1 MPIIHPGGG
10 SATLCWT
17 PAQGYGQ
24 HQPVTHRT
32 AGYQG
37 ENMNVA
43 DMYEELRS
51 AVALE
56 GDRALIRIRTTYQ
69 PAGGD
74 GARVYPPTYPADRG
88 ESPYVLETRV
98 VDGAERN
105 DVLLD
110 GVPSQA
116 NRAELA
122 LLKGLRGGRF
132 EIPLL
137 EIRHE
142 GAASVVL
149 TSLELPHRFADAYLR
164 DSEIDGVKFDK
175 TDLGRAF
182 QAASTD
188 DVTTLF
194 QHDPG
199 SVVFGAWNSHR
210 KGRQAKFPR
219 TYTSEIV
226 GWDPQVGARKAG
238 RMDPLNLTGNA
249 KPDGDEWAFAAA
261 GKKVKGERLSEIGH
275 GNIAPNAAH
284 GGVTITAAQRFATV
298 SFAALDRLGFGAV
311 SHEAS
316 VAARAALAAYA
327 LLADRLAFSA
337 PSLWLRSGCELVTVD
352 DTLEWVSRGG
362 AADPFALTTADA
374 IALYSQ
380 SVQTAA
386 ELGLSMSFEPV
397 RLKPGKSLA
406 EAIDFALTK
415 ADTVED

>member
-1 MPIIHPGGG
+1 
-10 SATLCWT
+10 
-17 PAQGYGQ
+17 
-24 HQPVTHRT
+24 
-32 AGYQG
+32 
-37 ENMNVA
+37 MNVG

-51 AVALE
+51 AAALE

-69 PAGGD
+69 PAAGD
-74 GARVYPPTYPADRG
+74 GARIYPPTYPTDTG
-88 ESPYVLETRV
+88 GSPYVMETRV
-98 VDGAERN
+98 VDGAERR

-175 TDLGRAF
+175 TDLGKAF
-182 QAASTD
+182 QAASAEDATS
-188 DVTTLF
+188 LF

-199 SVVFGAWNSHR
+199 SVVFGAWNSYR

-219 TYTSEIV
+219 IYASEIV
-226 GWDPQVGARKAG
+226 GWDPRVGERKAI
-238 RMDPLNLTGNA
+238 RVDPLNLSGNA
-249 KPDGDEWAFAAA
+249 KPDGDEWSFVAV
-261 GKKVKGERLSEIGH
+261 GEKVKGERLSEIGH
-275 GNIAPNAAH
+275 GSIPAKSSH
-284 GGVTITAAQRFATV
+284 GGVTITSAQRFATV
-298 SFAALDRLGFGAV
+298 SFAALDRLGFAEA

-316 VAARAALAAYA
+316 VAARTALAAYA

-337 PSLWLRSGCELVTVD
+337 PSLWLRSGCELVTID
-352 DTLEWVSRGG
+352 DSLEWVSRGG
-362 AADPFALTTADA
+362 TLDSFTLNTTDA
-374 IALYSQ
+374 IALY
-380 SVQTAA
+380 VHAA
-386 ELGLSMSFEPV
+386 QVVANLGLPLFLTTV
-397 RLKPGKSLA
+397 QLCPGKSLA
-406 EAIDFALTK
+406 AAIDFALTK
-415 ADTVED
+415 ADTAGD

>member
-1 MPIIHPGGG
+1 MI
-10 SATLCWT
+10 
-17 PAQGYGQ
+17 
-24 HQPVTHRT
+24 V
-32 AGYQG
+32 
-37 ENMNVA
+37 E
-43 DMYEELRS
+43 DFYEELRS
-51 AVALE
+51 TAALE

-69 PAGGD
+69 PAAGD
-74 GARVYPPTYPADRG
+74 GGRIYPPTYPTTDRG

-98 VDGAERN
+98 VDGGQRP

-122 LLKGLRGGRF
+122 LLKGLRGRRF
-132 EIPLL
+132 QIPLL

-175 TDLGRAF
+175 TDLGTAF
-182 QAASTD
+182 QAASAD
-188 DVTTLF
+188 DVTVLF

-199 SVVFGAWNSHR
+199 SLVFGAWKSRR
-210 KGRQAKFPR
+210 KPQAKFPR
-219 TYTSEIV
+219 IYTSEIV
-226 GWDPQVGARKAG
+226 GWDPRVGARKAG

-249 KPDGDEWAFAAA
+249 KPDGDEWAFVAA
-261 GKKVKGERLSEIGH
+261 GEKVKGERLSEIGH

-284 GGVTITAAQRFATV
+284 GGVTITSAQRFATV
-298 SFAALDRLGFGAV
+298 SFAALDRLGFGAL

-337 PSLWLRSGCELVTVD
+337 PSVWLRSGCELVTIEE
-352 DTLEWVSRGG
+352 TLEWVNRGG
-362 AADPFALTTADA
+362 AADPFALSTADA
-374 IALYSQ
+374 IGLYSHA
-380 SVQTAA
+380 VEAAA

-397 RLKPGKSLA
+397 SLKPGKSLA
-406 EAIDFALTK
+406 EAIDFSLTK
-415 ADTVED
+415 ADTAED